1 MIYTIYPVKDTTI
14 YEDDA
19 RKQENFGLD
28 EIIEISKFV
37 SHSQVNGEKNSRI
50 ILNFNSSSL
59 DSVYKNHSTDVS
71 ASYLQLYCAK
81 EEEISRD
88 YNLIIGR
95 GEDFTNGT
103 GKMLRNPAA
112 NDGANW
118 LYKDA
123 TTTTAWRT
131 GWPLPSSSEAGT
143 TITEQYTTMS
153 KSPFDVNNYT
163 PDIYE
168 QTGIVKHGNA
178 SHSGVYSFVIHRGP
192 QETDGKHYGTLRYFG
207 NESKTIFRPR
217 LHVYTN
223 EYTSSATITN
233 HISAS
238 HMKITSEG
246 PYVFEKDEKKRI
258 YFNGHNTIKD
268 TKSYYTTSKVST
280 RSYIAPAGTVAYQIV
295 DAVSETVYHRYD
307 KTYTKV
313 SNDATGHYIDIT
325 ANSFIP
331 GREYYID
338 LKIINRQSVGSLE
351 KYKDVHRFML
361 NSREI
366 I

>member
-14 YEDDA
+14 YQDDD
-19 RKQENFGLD
+19 RKEKNYGLD
-28 EIIEISKFV
+28 EILEIAKFV
-37 SHSQVNGEKNSRI
+37 SHSQVNGERNSRV
-50 ILNFNSSSL
+50 ILNFHSASA
-59 DSVYKNHSTDVS
+59 DTVFKHHSTQVS

-88 YNLIIGR
+88 YSLIIGR
-95 GEDFTNGT
+95 GEDFVNGT
-103 GKMLRNPAA
+103 GKMLRAPAA

-118 LYKDA
+118 QYKDA
-123 TTTTAWRT
+123 TTTTTWRT
-131 GWPLPSSSEAGT
+131 GFPNTASTETGVT
-143 TITEQYTTMS
+143 VTEQYTTMS
-153 KSPFDVNNYT
+153 KSPFDVDNYT

-168 QTGIVKHGNA
+168 ETGIVKHGNA

-217 LHVYTN
+217 IHLYTD
-223 EYTSSATITN
+223 EYTTSTIAN
-233 HISAS
+233 YISAS

-246 PYVFEKDEKKRI
+246 PYIFEKNDIKRI

-268 TKSYYTTSKVST
+268 TNSYSTSSKAST
-280 RSYIAPAGTVAYQIV
+280 RSYIAAAGTVKYQIV
-295 DAVSETVYHRYD
+295 DSVSDTVYHRYH
-307 KTYTKV
+307 KNYTKI
-313 SNDATGHYIDIT
+313 SNDATGHYIDIS

-338 LKIINRQSVGSLE
+338 LQITGRQATSNVE
-351 KYKDVHRFML
+351 TYKDVHRFKV